1 MKTIGD
7 ALMATYAGAAD
18 ALAGAVAMQWS
29 VERHN
34 RRGQGPAQAM
44 RIGISAGD
52 AAFEDGDWFG
62 TPVIEASRLCAV
74 AEGGQ
79 ILISDLVW
87 ALAGSRTDQE
97 IRPVGARELKG
108 FPEAVAVSEVVWSA
122 AVDESAVGRRCR
134 VGWRR

>member
-1 MKTIGD
+1 M
-7 ALMATYAGAAD
+7 
-18 ALAGAVAMQWS
+18 
-29 VERHN
+29 
-34 RRGQGPAQAM
+34 
-44 RIGISAGD
+44 
-52 AAFEDGDWFG
+52 
-62 TPVIEASRLCAV
+62 

-122 AVDESAVGRRCR
+122 AVDGSVLPLPERLASRRRRASWAAAGARALATAWKAVAGAI
-134 VGWRR
+134 GG